1 MRKVISRKLYD
12 TDTAKLIGEY
22 SVPEYGRADFHFFE
36 EFLYLKKTGE
46 YFLYGKGGP
55 ASKYATP
62 AGQNS
67 WMGGE
72 KITPLTYDQ
81 AREWAETSM
90 EADDYLKHFEAI
102 GDDTDASFIVTLSA
116 QDKVIL
122 DRLRSDGRTISEV
135 ISDLL
140 RSSNE

>member
-12 TDTAKLIGEY
+12 TDTAKLIGAYRE
-22 SVPEYGRADFHFFE
+22 PEYGRTDFHFFE

-62 AGQNS
+62 AGQNA

-90 EADDYLKHFEAI
+90 EADDYLKHFEAL
-102 GDDTDASFIVTLSA
+102 GDDTDTSFIVTLSA
-116 QDKVIL
+116 QDKIIL

-140 RSSNE
+140 RSSDE